1 MQIRGWGSN
10 DCNLPKAENMRR
22 NLSSM
27 SVVRVPMYNKV
38 GVLFPR
44 LADLPRATR
53 RRHSTHARACT
64 RELSLVRT
72 EAPTGTDP
80 APLLWVP
87 KLSPRPEGYH
97 RGRAVLPRLVYTYIS
112 SSLALS
118 VNHWRNRI
126 GLGHVRNFSRCRCY
140 IQAIVR
146 EGERRQAPRAQTQNE
161 VKK

>member
-97 RGRAVLPRLVYTYIS
+97 RGRAVLPRLHSLHVHQQQFGS
-112 SSLALS
+112 LCESLAKW
-118 VNHWRNRI
+118 NW
-126 GLGHVRNFSRCRCY
+126 LGACPQFLKMPLLHPSHRSRR
-140 IQAIVR
+140 
-146 EGERRQAPRAQTQNE
+146 
-161 VKK
+161 